1 MKKGYTHIAALLDKS
16 GSMANLRKDVIGGFN
31 SFLEENKK
39 VEGKCTLTLIQFD
52 YSPFKAISAREDG
65 YAVYCRNENIH
76 SVKPLN
82 ESTYFP
88 RGATA
93 YLDAIGKLIDDTG
106 AYLNSLLEEE
116 KPEKVI
122 FYIFTDG
129 LENDSVKYSSEEISL
144 KIKHQTEVY
153 NWQFTFLG
161 ANMDAISAASDI
173 QIPMRGALTYNVNNM
188 QEVWGML
195 SKNVVNY
202 RNGSLEALCYSDEQ
216 REAAIK

>member
-16 GSMANLRKDVIGGFN
+16 GSMGSLRKDVIGGFN
-31 SFLEENKK
+31 TFLSENKK
-39 VEGKCTLTLIQFD
+39 VEGECTLTLVLFD
-52 YSPFKAISAREDG
+52 YSPFNTSVREDG
-65 YAVYCRNENIH
+65 YETYCSNANINL
-76 SVKPLN
+76 VNPLN
-82 ESTYFP
+82 ESTYVP

-106 AYLNSLLEEE
+106 EYLNSLSEEE

-129 LENDSVKYSSEEISL
+129 LENDSVKYSKEEISL

-161 ANMDAISAASDI
+161 ANMDAVSAAADI

-188 QEVWGML
+188 QEVWGLL
-195 SKNVVNY
+195 SKNVAKY
-202 RNGSLEALCYSDEQ
+202 RAGDLEVLCYSDEQ
-216 REAAIK
+216 RETAIR